1 MIKKIIIGLLSSSL
15 LLSGCASQP
24 NGAGTL
30 GNQNNGSVRLLQN
43 QPAPATRNDQSLPLI
58 VDGENTGNIGVISQA
73 DQVYIP
79 LDPFFQTLGYTV
91 TKTNGEIQVGYTDP
105 IFTVTEDSTR
115 AVTEEREIDLP
126 HAVTSIGTQSY
137 ITLPSLAAL
146 LGTAYN
152 VQLTG
157 DSLLVTFGESVF
169 PEDNGWEN
177 FQENEDAD
185 AAPAV
190 SRAKANRIISHG
202 KKFLGVKYVFG
213 ARTGRT
219 SAFDCS
225 SYTQYLYG
233 KQGVRIPRTARAQ
246 AKRGSYVKVANL
258 KPGDLLF
265 FSVPGR
271 FRNDRTPGHVGI
283 YMGNGRMIHAVPPRV
298 TITNISKS
306 RYWKRTYLGARRVS

>member
-1 MIKKIIIGLLSSSL
+1 MIKLTIIGLLSTSL
-15 LLSGCASQP
+15 FLSGCASQP

-30 GNQNNGSVRLLQN
+30 GNQNNGSVQLLQN

-58 VDGENTGNIGVISQA
+58 VDGENTGNIGIVSQA
-73 DQVYIP
+73 DQIYIP
-79 LDPFFQTLGYTV
+79 LDSFFQTLGYTV
-91 TKTNGEIQVGYTDP
+91 TKTDGEIHVGYTDP

-126 HAVTSIGTQSY
+126 HAVTSIGNQTF
-137 ITLPSLAAL
+137 ITLPSLTTL

-152 VQLTG
+152 IQLAR
-157 DSLLVTFGESVF
+157 DSLVVNFGESVF
-169 PEDNGWEN
+169 PQDDGWEN
-177 FQENEDAD
+177 FQEEDE

-219 SAFDCS
+219 NAFDCS

-233 KQGVRIPRTARAQ
+233 KQGIRIPRTARAQ

-298 TITNISKS
+298 TITNVSKS
-306 RYWKRTYLGARRVS
+306 SYWKRTYLGARRVG